1 MIQQQLL
8 QIVFWLGVIVSLPT
22 FYRFV
27 YASSAL
33 LWRKLFPTK
42 IVELRFYT
50 SEHTLEKTVTLHL
63 DTEEGKKIVDL
74 IDDATAHGHSRNER
88 R

>member
-27 YASSAL
+27 YAGSAL
-33 LWRKLFPTK
+33 LWRKVFPTK
-42 IVELRFYT
+42 VVELRFY
-50 SEHTLEKTVTLHL
+50 SPENKLEKTVTLHL
-63 DTEEGKKIVDL
+63 DAEDGKRIVDL
-74 IDDATAHGHSRNER
+74 IDNATAHGHTKK
-88 R
+88 

>member
-27 YASSAL
+27 YAGSAL
-33 LWRKLFPTK
+33 LWRKIFPTK
-42 IVELRFYT
+42 IVELRFYS
-50 SEHTLEKTVTLHL
+50 SEHMLEKTVTLHL
-63 DTEEGKKIVDL
+63 DAEDGKKIVEL
-74 IDDATAHGHSRNER
+74 IDDATAHRHSKK
-88 R
+88 

>member
-27 YASSAL
+27 YAGSAL
-33 LWRKLFPTK
+33 LWRKVFPTR
-42 IVELRFYT
+42 IVELRFY
-50 SEHTLEKTVTLHL
+50 SANRSLEKTVTLHL
-63 DTEEGKKIVDL
+63 DQEDGKKIVDL
-74 IDDATAHGHSRNER
+74 IDDATSYGHSKNER

>member
-1 MIQQQLL
+1 MIPQQLL
-8 QIVFWLGVIVSLPT
+8 QIVFWLGVIVTLPT

-33 LWRKLFPTK
+33 LWRKVFPTRV
-42 IVELRFYT
+42 VELRFY
-50 SEHTLEKTVTLHL
+50 SANHVLEKTVTLHL
-63 DTEEGKKIVDL
+63 DKEEGKRIVEL
-74 IDDATAHGHSRNER
+74 IDDATAQEKSKNER